1 MEVDLNSIHKINDF
15 VNIVSKYDD
24 NIDLVSGR
32 YVVNAKSILGVFSL
46 DLSKPLKVE
55 FYGSKSEEHI
65 KQVLSK
71 FEANAIVYTAWC
83 NCYKF
88 WLAYFV

>member
-1 MEVDLNSIHKINDF
+1 MQVDLNSIHKINDF

-46 DLSKPLKVE
+46 DLSKPLQVE
-55 FYGSKSEEHI
+55 FYGSESEELI
-65 KQVLSK
+65 KQMLSK
-71 FEANAIVYTAWC
+71 FEAVSC
-83 NCYKF
+83 
-88 WLAYFV
+88 

>member
-1 MEVDLNSIHKINDF
+1 MHVDLNSIKKINDF

-55 FYGSKSEEHI
+55 FYGSKSEEQI
-65 KQVLSK
+65 KQMLSK
-71 FEANAIVYTAWC
+71 FEAVSC
-83 NCYKF
+83 
-88 WLAYFV
+88 

>member
-1 MEVDLNSIHKINDF
+1 MNVDLNSIKRINDF

-24 NIDLVSGR
+24 NIDLISGR

-55 FYGSKSEEHI
+55 FYGSKNEDDI
-65 KQVLSK
+65 KQMIRK
-71 FEANAIVYTAWC
+71 FEAVSC
-83 NCYKF
+83 
-88 WLAYFV
+88 

>member
-1 MEVDLNSIHKINDF
+1 MNVDLNSINRVNDF

-32 YVVNAKSILGVFSL
+32 YVVNAKSILGIFSL
-46 DLSKPLKVE
+46 DLSKPIKVE

-65 KQVLSK
+65 KQTLSK
-71 FEANAIVYTAWC
+71 FEAVSC
-83 NCYKF
+83 
-88 WLAYFV
+88 

>member
-24 NIDLVSGR
+24 NIDLISGR

-55 FYGSKSEEHI
+55 FYGSKFEEHI
-65 KQVLSK
+65 KQMLSK
-71 FEANAIVYTAWC
+71 FEAVSC
-83 NCYKF
+83 
-88 WLAYFV
+88 

>member
-1 MEVDLNSIHKINDF
+1 MQVDLNSIHKINEF

-46 DLSKPLKVE
+46 DLSKPLQVE
-55 FYGSKSEEHI
+55 FYGCKSEEHI
-65 KQVLSK
+65 KQMLSK
-71 FEANAIVYTAWC
+71 FEAVSC
-83 NCYKF
+83 
-88 WLAYFV
+88 